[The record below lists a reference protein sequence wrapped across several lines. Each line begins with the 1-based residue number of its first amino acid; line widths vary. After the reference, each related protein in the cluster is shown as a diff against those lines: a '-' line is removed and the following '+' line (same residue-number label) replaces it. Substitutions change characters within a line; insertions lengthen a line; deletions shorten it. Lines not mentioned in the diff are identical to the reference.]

1 MLLPSD
7 IAGETTNEVG
17 FFESDARNVSQW
29 LASIGDRSWHLMPS
43 ATLVDLIREIPST
56 TDVREFARR
65 DLLIPLGSWCALL
78 NNSVAGTDVGGLP
91 GVAAEYHGYR
101 GIRAVLSRRSEHPA
115 TMLEVYEPGI
125 SAPLNR
131 RRLIYAMSDRGRW
144 SFDSEG
150 EPFDFEETENYSKR
164 RIRDRFTPEMLE
176 RYLRALGVPMLE
188 SADDPI
194 EGAILVASEG

>member
-1 MLLPSD
+1 MLVPSD
-7 IAGETTNEVG
+7 IAGKTTSEVG
-17 FFESDARNVSQW
+17 FFESDVRNVSQW
-29 LASIGDRSWHLMPS
+29 LANIGDRSWHLIPS
-43 ATLVDLIREIPST
+43 ATLVDLVREIPST
-56 TDVREFARR
+56 TDMREFARR

-91 GVAAEYHGYR
+91 GVAARNHGYR
-101 GIRAVLSRRSEHPA
+101 GVRAVSAISAEHPA
-115 TMLEVYEPGI
+115 TMLEVYEPEI

-144 SFDSEG
+144 SFDTEG

-176 RYLRALGVPMLE
+176 RYLIALGVPMLE
-188 SADDPI
+188 SADEPI
-194 EGAILVASEG
+194 KDAILVASEG

>member
-7 IAGETTNEVG
+7 IAGPATREVG
-17 FFESDARNVSQW
+17 FFETEARNASQW
-29 LASIGDRSWHLMPS
+29 IASIGNRSWHLLPS
-43 ATLVDLIREIPST
+43 ATLVDLIREVPSAA
-56 TDVREFARR
+56 DMRDFARR
-65 DLLIPLGSWCALL
+65 DLLIPLGSWSALI

-101 GIRAVLSRRSEHPA
+101 GIRAVSSRLSEHPA

-125 SAPLNR
+125 GAPLNR

-144 SFDSEG
+144 SFDTEG

-176 RYLRALGVPMLE
+176 RYLIALGVPMLE